1 MAQNNDNIINDIEII
16 REINERYTERSE
28 ALDCIQSKPW
38 L

>member
-1 MAQNNDNIINDIEII
+1 MVQINNVNVDIEII
-16 REINERYTERSE
+16 REINDRYMERSE